1 MLNTVAVA
9 TSKRATVIGVRHV
22 GPASSFVRRVAAALA
37 LLLCAAPVLGTFH
50 YATVAHVA
58 CPEDGELI
66 DVPANAGGSHT
77 AVANHSHQDGPTL
90 LAQREP
96 VPASF
101 GASSHEHCAVALQ
114 ARLRACAEAKSSSQL
129 EPRSIGMG
137 QVAPSEPPRLGALAV
152 YRLAPKASPPQA

>member
-1 MLNTVAVA
+1 MKNRAVLNTVAVA

-66 DVPANAGGSHT
+66 DVPANAGGSRT

-114 ARLRACAEAKSSSQL
+114 ALARRHPDTLFVTLRVG
-129 EPRSIGMG
+129 EPVIPDPWSRFRGP
-137 QVAPSEPPRLGALAV
+137 AW
-152 YRLAPKASPPQA
+152 KD